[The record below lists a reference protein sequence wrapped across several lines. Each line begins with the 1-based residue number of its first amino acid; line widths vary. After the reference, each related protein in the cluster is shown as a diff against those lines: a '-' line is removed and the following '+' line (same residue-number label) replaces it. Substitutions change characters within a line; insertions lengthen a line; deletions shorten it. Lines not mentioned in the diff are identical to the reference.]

1 MVNILIL
8 FYGKRFI
15 GIFFLNVKLVDIN
28 IGIGKYD
35 WENECC
41 ILGELF

>member
-15 GIFFLNVKLVDIN
+15 FFLNVKLVDIY

>member
-1 MVNILIL
+1 MVSILIL
-8 FYGKRFI
+8 FYGKRF
-15 GIFFLNVKLVDIN
+15 IFFLNVKLVDIN